1 MRHCNRDIRSVPG
14 WLPAFVLAAVF
25 SCSIPATQ
33 AQSLP
38 APGAAVASA
47 SPSSTSVT
55 ADTSSPFVATNWPL
69 LLDDS
74 GVADILDQANHLI
87 GQEVANLEKAP
98 LGFSPQQ
105 LAALQQSFR
114 TRLGS
119 EQLKQDVIQRLQ
131 QQLEPAHARQL
142 QTLLQSPR
150 MKFLQTLQAQLNDD
164 VVRQSLRTY
173 RVQVREATPNSDRLE
188 LLTTLDDTRRLS
200 ALETAL
206 KVELRKQMLVT
217 VTQMET
223 QETVPENLLDAQL
236 QQYRQDVAQ
245 QISRNALDANLYL
258 LKRTPSAQVQDLISS
273 LEQPAFEHFM
283 AICQTAIQ
291 DSFRAAREQLQHDL
305 RLAAE

>member
-1 MRHCNRDIRSVPG
+1 MQHCNRDIRSVPG

-33 AQSLP
+33 AQSLL

-47 SPSSTSVT
+47 SPSSSSVT
-55 ADTSSPFVATNWPL
+55 ADTTSPFVATNWPL

-105 LAALQQSFR
+105 LVALQQNFR

-131 QQLEPAHARQL
+131 QQLEPVHARQL

-223 QETVPENLLDAQL
+223 QETVPESLLDAQL